1 MCHSCTINKKVNQLH
16 ERCLHITYSD
26 KTLSFEKILEKD
38 GSATIHTRNLQTVA
52 TEMFK
57 VYKTLSPVIIA
68 DFFHV
73 RQNNY
78 NLFL

>member
-1 MCHSCTINKKVNQLH
+1 M
-16 ERCLHITYSD
+16 YSD
-26 KTLSFEKILEKD
+26 KTSSFEKILEKD
-38 GSATIHTRNLQTVA
+38 GSAAIHTRNLQTVA

-57 VYKTLSPVIIA
+57 VYKTLSPVITS